1 MKRSSGNEGILT
13 RHVIYRPQ
21 SLWCYE
27 GRPQTGGRPDQT
39 NHFVTF
45 KA

>member
-13 RHVIYRPQ
+13 RHFTYRSQ

-27 GRPQTGGRPDQT
+27 GRSETGGRPDQA
-39 NHFVTF
+39 NHFVPF